1 MEITEL
7 LRLKNESN
15 LSLEIVCFHFKVVN
29 FSEDPSKY
37 VT

>member
-15 LSLEIVCFHFKVVN
+15 LSLKIVCFHFKAVN
-29 FSEDPSKY
+29 FSKDPTKY
-37 VT
+37 AT